1 MLGGSITDIHGV
13 EGASQGLG
21 LLALRTEFEA
31 DKITRHVG
39 ITLPQISGPFAAW
52 SGLAVEGYEIRNGR
66 MIDEG
71 AALNELFWTEGAT
84 LATTVH
90 GLFEDPTVVEALVG
104 DRPPPL
110 LEETFEQLADLI
122 DERLD
127 TGLLWSMVSQ

>member
-1 MLGGSITDIHGV
+1 M
-13 EGASQGLG
+13 
-21 LLALRTEFEA
+21 
-31 DKITRHVG
+31 
-39 ITLPQISGPFAAW
+39 
-52 SGLAVEGYEIRNGR
+52 EGYEIRNGR

-71 AALNELFWTEGAT
+71 AALNQLFWTDGAT

-104 DRPPPL
+104 YRPSPL

-127 TGLLWSMVSQ
+127 TALLWSMVGQ